1 MLQTMSEQ
9 EIIFELLPT
18 KLAQI
23 PDFICVAQKRKTT
36 AQIRHLAVLTER
48 LPGRILYTMIIRTV
62 AKSDLRQKHKLVSMD
77 TSTNTVDRIILRENE
92 MPSACINSF
101 S

>member
-1 MLQTMSEQ
+1 VARQ
-9 EIIFELLPT
+9 IIFNELLPT

-48 LPGRILYTMIIRTV
+48 LPGRI
-62 AKSDLRQKHKLVSMD
+62 Q
-77 TSTNTVDRIILRENE
+77 
-92 MPSACINSF
+92 
-101 S
+101 